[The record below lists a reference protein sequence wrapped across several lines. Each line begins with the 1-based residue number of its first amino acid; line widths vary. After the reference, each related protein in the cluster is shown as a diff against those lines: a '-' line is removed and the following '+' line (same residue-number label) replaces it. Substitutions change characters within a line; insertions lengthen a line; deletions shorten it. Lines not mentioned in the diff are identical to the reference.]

1 MIGTSTMK
9 ELSDDFRG
17 VFRNLSNIYD
27 ETKTIVFSNIVN
39 D

>member
-9 ELSDDFRG
+9 ELSDD
-17 VFRNLSNIYD
+17 FRNLSNIYD